1 MNTSYF
7 KSIFKKIEL
16 EPAIIRKV
24 VTCQQT
30 ISKKHSHSVG
40 RYLSPR
46 YLSGDT
52 GLRIHCFASLSIDH
66 NMDGHMGAQ
75 YQAAGSQTS

>member
-40 RYLSPR
+40 R
-46 YLSGDT
+46 
-52 GLRIHCFASLSIDH
+52 
-66 NMDGHMGAQ
+66 
-75 YQAAGSQTS
+75 